1 MITQAYRVVLP
12 RGLPLACL
20 SSSVKSLRV
29 LSPTAAGCVRSWVRI
44 LLLWVHS
51 VASLQPEADGL
62 QGLQNQRAFHNFSSI
77 GLRKPLELAR
87 QDLRVVDEVV
97 LLLISMFQQIRA
109 SRQSPIPG
117 SRQTIRAQHLMLV
130 SIRTSSLTAQR
141 ALAAVLV

>member
-1 MITQAYRVVLP
+1 M
-12 RGLPLACL
+12 
-20 SSSVKSLRV
+20 K
-29 LSPTAAGCVRSWVRI
+29 SWVRI
-44 LLLWVHS
+44 FLLWVHS

-62 QGLQNQRAFHNFSSI
+62 QGLQNQHAFHNFSST

-117 SRQTIRAQHLMLV
+117 SSVNQGTASDAGEYPNIITDSTVSSGCSSCLIRWQ
-130 SIRTSSLTAQR
+130 
-141 ALAAVLV
+141 

>member
-1 MITQAYRVVLP
+1 M
-12 RGLPLACL
+12 CL
-20 SSSVKSLRV
+20 SSSVKSLRI
-29 LSPTAAGCVRSWVRI
+29 LSPTAAACMKSWVRI
-44 LLLWVHS
+44 FLLWVHS

-62 QGLQNQRAFHNFSSI
+62 QGLQNQHAFHNFSSA

-117 SRQTIRAQHLMLV
+117 SSVNQGTASDAGEYPNIITDSTVSSGCSSCLIRWQ
-130 SIRTSSLTAQR
+130 
-141 ALAAVLV
+141 